1 MNTKF
6 DKLKYY
12 MFIFGFVVLIVLLL
26 SYLILRPFEI
36 GFSPDDWIFVFWYKV
51 LGENPI
57 LKLPEVWQE
66 RGPYTTFFLYYLGIL
81 VDIWGINYWAIGLTN
96 LGLKVLATVSVFPM
110 VLLVFKN
117 RLLAF
122 ISVLLYAFSYSSV
135 GSLEFAVKG
144 VDYLS
149 IFFMNLFLISYYL
162 LVKKGLNSRWLPI
175 SCILLTLTLI
185 SSTIRSYPLLVLI
198 PLIEIFIW
206 AQGRTLNK
214 AKTGLKRMF
223 WFYLPFILAFIYK
236 PTVMIGI
243 FLAAL
248 TFPQRILEGNL
259 HLLLIP
265 VQGLG
270 FMVIPLEI
278 WGRFIK
284 PLVFENLYAYGVGL
298 ITGGPLLSLGGLTI
312 FLSFFVSKK
321 PLGFILTTLVVNILL
336 QPAAYLMAFHSLS
349 IPSDLRVSFDPPRL
363 YSTIPGI
370 FVISLALSFFREWLS
385 NKKNLLLLAL
395 WVTPLS
401 ALIFTALIWLLAGL
415 NLSYTETSYY
425 LVVASEGISIF
436 IAAILA
442 LILDKD
448 QKKKWVKAF
457 TIMLVALILLA
468 IFIISR
474 EVINKF
480 FISMNSRGRNYVGQ
494 QMIQN
499 RFRKQLNNFD
509 YSKPA
514 FFYFDGSDIAVDG
527 TFFGEA
533 FLSVFPHWIHVK
545 DNKLIDGCV
554 EVFYADRIKLASLIQ
569 VKDGEK
575 GILYKA
581 LCVKDGKAWNQEM
594 FYKKENIYAFK
605 LKNRDFID
613 IRDEILKEL
622 GF

>member
-6 DKLKYY
+6 GKLKYY
-12 MFIFGFVVLIVLLL
+12 MFICGFVVLIVSLLQ
-26 SYLILRPFEI
+26 YLILRPFEI
-36 GFSPDDWIFVFWYKV
+36 GFSPDDWIFVFWYKA

-96 LGLKVLATVSVFPM
+96 LSLKVLAIVSVFPM
-110 VLLVFKN
+110 VLLIFKN

-122 ISVLLYAFSYSSV
+122 ISVLLYSISYSAV

-144 VDYLS
+144 ADYLS
-149 IFFMNLFLISYYL
+149 IFFMNSFLMSYYL

-175 SCILLTLTLI
+175 SCILLTITLI

-198 PLIEIFIW
+198 PAVEVFIW
-206 AQGRTLNK
+206 ARGRTLNR
-214 AKTGLKRMF
+214 AITGLKRVF
-223 WFYLPFILAFIYK
+223 WLYLPFILAFIYK
-236 PTVMIGI
+236 PLLMIAI
-243 FLAAL
+243 LLATL
-248 TFPQRILEGNL
+248 TSPQRILEGNW

-270 FMVIPLEI
+270 FMMIPLEI

-298 ITGGPLLSLGGLTI
+298 ITGGPLLILGGLTI
-312 FLSFFVSKK
+312 FLSFFASKK
-321 PLGFILTTLVVNILL
+321 PLGFILTILIVNIIL
-336 QPAAYLMAFHSLS
+336 QTAAYIMAFHSLG

-370 FVISLALSFFREWLS
+370 FVISLAISFFREWLS

-395 WVTPLS
+395 WVTSLS

-415 NLSYTETSYY
+415 NLSYSETSYY

-436 IAAILA
+436 TAAILT

-448 QKKKWVKAF
+448 QQKKWVRIFIK
-457 TIMLVALILLA
+457 ILVVLILLT
-468 IFIISR
+468 IFLINK

-480 FISMNSRGRNYVGQ
+480 FISMSSKGRNYEDQ

-514 FFYFDGSDIAVDG
+514 FFYFDGSDLGKDG

-533 FLSVFPHWIHVK
+533 FLSTFPHWFHVK
-545 DNKLIDGCV
+545 DNKLIDGCA
-554 EVFYADRIKLASLIQ
+554 EVFYADRIQLASLIQ

-575 GILYKA
+575 GILYKS

-605 LKNRDFID
+605 LKNRDFVD
-613 IRDEILKEL
+613 IKLEILEEL
-622 GF
+622 GL

>member
-1 MNTKF
+1 MNTKIGRIQVYF
-6 DKLKYY
+6 L
-12 MFIFGFVVLIVLLL
+12 IFVF
-26 SYLILRPFEI
+26 LILSVSLLQYFIIRPFDV
-36 GFSPDDWIFVFWYKV
+36 GFAPDDWIFVFWYKA

-96 LGLKVLATVSVFPM
+96 LSLKVLATVSVFPM

-117 RLLAF
+117 KLLAF
-122 ISVLLYAFSYSSV
+122 MSVLLYAISYSSV

-144 VDYLS
+144 MDYLS
-149 IFFMNLFLISYYL
+149 IFFMNSFLMSYYL

-198 PLIEIFIW
+198 PAVEVFIW
-206 AQGRTLNK
+206 VQGRTLNR
-214 AKTGLKRMF
+214 AKTGLKRTF
-223 WFYLPFILAFIYK
+223 WFYLPFILLFVYK
-236 PTVMIGI
+236 LPLMIAI
-243 FLAAL
+243 ILAAL
-248 TFPQRILEGNL
+248 TYPQRILEGNW

-270 FMVIPLEI
+270 FMFVPLEI

-298 ITGGPLLSLGGLTI
+298 ITGGPLLILGGLTI
-312 FLSFFVSKK
+312 FLSFFASRK
-321 PLGFILTTLVVNILL
+321 PLGFILTILIVNVFL
-336 QPAAYLMAFHSLS
+336 QTAAYIMAFHSLG
-349 IPSDLRVSFDPPRL
+349 IPSDLRVNFDPPRL

-370 FVISLALSFFREWLS
+370 FVISLAISFFREWLS

-401 ALIFTALIWLLAGL
+401 ALIFSALIWLLAGL
-415 NLSYTETSYY
+415 NLSYNETSYY
-425 LVVASEGISIF
+425 LVVASEGMSIF
-436 IAAILA
+436 TAAVLT

-448 QKKKWVKAF
+448 QQKKWIKVF
-457 TIMLVALILLA
+457 TVMLVALIILT
-468 IFIISR
+468 IFIINR

-480 FISMNSRGRNYVGQ
+480 FISMNSKGRNYIDQ

-499 RFRKQLNNFD
+499 TFKKQLNNFD

-514 FFYFDGSDIAVDG
+514 FFYFDGSDIGKDG

-545 DNKLIDGCV
+545 DNKLIDGCA
-554 EVFYADRIKLASLIQ
+554 EVFYEDRIKLASLIQ
-569 VKDGEK
+569 IKDGEK
-575 GILYKA
+575 GILYKS
-581 LCVKDGKAWNQEM
+581 LCVKDGKAWNQEV

-613 IRDEILKEL
+613 IKDEILEEL
-622 GF
+622 GL